1 MNNENNT
8 SKKSKGLLKSRRL
21 RMGAGAA
28 IVTALVIA
36 AVILLNLVL
45 AAFTNHHP
53 LYIDVT
59 ENSSFRLQEQTE
71 EFLATVNKPVSVYV
85 LQKESDFES
94 SGNTNY
100 KYFVQANKL
109 IHSIADSNDNID
121 LHYVDL
127 TSDPTFTKDYPDV
140 NWTQS
145 HIALVV
151 SGESYRVVDLTDM
164 FSYDE
169 QQYQYYGTY
178 VINEQH
184 VEQAMLTAIMNVTSE
199 EKTKVTVLTG
209 QGEQDLS
216 PFITLLENNAYE
228 VETVSLLNGDIS
240 ADSEFLIIYDPEVD
254 IDSDI
259 YTKLSDWLNN
269 GEAYGHHL
277 IYFPND
283 QQDVSQYP
291 NLNTLV
297 GDYGMKVRNGY
308 IFENNTNHLI
318 PGYNHYYS
326 IYDYPEDDT
335 TYTKGLR
342 STDIPVVM
350 SLCMPV
356 DVEDASTAKPLLT
369 SSDEAFFI
377 PLDLSEDTENF
388 DPDAEKLNGAAIGQ
402 RSDGEPDSKKSSVVV
417 IGSYDAVTRS
427 YIGSTS
433 YNNAAYFVN
442 LFNTLSDKDD
452 VSVIIEGKNPSANEL
467 GLTSVDSILIP
478 SILVRF
484 VIPIGV
490 LIAGL
495 IIWIRR
501 RYR

>member
-1 MNNENNT
+1 MINIF
-8 SKKSKGLLKSRRL
+8 SG
-21 RMGAGAA
+21 
-28 IVTALVIA
+28 
-36 AVILLNLVL
+36 
-45 AAFTNHHP
+45 
-53 LYIDVT
+53 
-59 ENSSFRLQEQTE
+59 
-71 EFLATVNKPVSVYV
+71 KP
-85 LQKESDFES
+85 F
-94 SGNTNY
+94 SG
-100 KYFVQANKL
+100 
-109 IHSIADSNDNID
+109 
-121 LHYVDL
+121 
-127 TSDPTFTKDYPDV
+127 
-140 NWTQS
+140 
-145 HIALVV
+145 
-151 SGESYRVVDLTDM
+151 
-164 FSYDE
+164 
-169 QQYQYYGTY
+169 
-178 VINEQH
+178 
-184 VEQAMLTAIMNVTSE
+184 
-199 EKTKVTVLTG
+199 
-209 QGEQDLS
+209 
-216 PFITLLENNAYE
+216 
-228 VETVSLLNGDIS
+228 
-240 ADSEFLIIYDPEVD
+240 
-254 IDSDI
+254 
-259 YTKLSDWLNN
+259 
-269 GEAYGHHL
+269 
-277 IYFPND
+277 
-283 QQDVSQYP
+283 
-291 NLNTLV
+291 
-297 GDYGMKVRNGY
+297 
-308 IFENNTNHLI
+308 HLI

-342 STDIPVVM
+342 STEIPVVM